1 MEELY
6 KYIIETYHVT
16 EYDDTTPVQR
26 EISDD
31 PFEDNGRYYDMEGLE
46 YVIKGNYTT
55 KEKFEE
61 NLKNKLA
68 VVEIKR
74 KSVYVTKTED
84 KISFKLFTYS
94 RRRRLNGRGFKSDN
108 SVRFVTFNV
117 KTNSLYSGHMTNYTS
132 KKKVNKRIRRNNF
145 WESPLNLIKHLMNT
159 MFYGSLSNKKLK
171 DLVKL

>member
-6 KYIIETYHVT
+6 KYIIETYHIT
-16 EYDDTTPVQR
+16 EYDDTTPIQR
-26 EISDD
+26 VISDD
-31 PFEDNGRYYDMEGLE
+31 PFEDNGRYYDMDGFE

-84 KISFKLFTYS
+84 KVSFKIFILKFQQFFVCVYFQDKTLISMIFSVLRDRAPPAFS
-94 RRRRLNGRGFKSDN
+94 RA
-108 SVRFVTFNV
+108 
-117 KTNSLYSGHMTNYTS
+117 
-132 KKKVNKRIRRNNF
+132 
-145 WESPLNLIKHLMNT
+145 
-159 MFYGSLSNKKLK
+159 
-171 DLVKL
+171 